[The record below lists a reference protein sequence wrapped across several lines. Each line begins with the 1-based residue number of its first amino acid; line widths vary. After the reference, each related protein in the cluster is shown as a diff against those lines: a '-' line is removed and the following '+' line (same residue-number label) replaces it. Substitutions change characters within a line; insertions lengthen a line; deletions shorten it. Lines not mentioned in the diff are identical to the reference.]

1 MGMALRQLHLD
12 ELWVCGRA
20 GVPPGSEDTVEALTL
35 QGTYSEKILTLG
47 DAFKNFKS
55 LRSLDLSR
63 NLIISLE
70 GIEYLH
76 ALQFLNLYYNNIASL
91 EEIKHLCHLPQL
103 KGLDLRLNPLTR
115 KEADYRLFVIHTLEI
130 LETLDDRTVR
140 ESERNAA
147 KLHFSLKDY
156 DDQQQREREGKR
168 DNLTKG
174 DSFDERTSAKSHLD
188 LCISSTTEL
197 GSKTELNFELGDYLK
212 SSSSASKTMSQETQP
227 QGQSDFEDDSS
238 PPEFSPKDSFA
249 KPTVSESND
258 RVFSARKLFYDN
270 PDKHGALFLQG
281 PKDSSAYSF
290 TNSYLTSTPLKKERG
305 GSGESKTDA
314 FSVRD
319 EIGQRSEDVK
329 DQLKPF
335 YTEEDKSSNERL
347 LKLSSDLYITTH
359 LNNDPPSSSHS
370 LAALRKGFSDVSKSY
385 VLPSKPL
392 GPKSPLSPTKMGDT
406 PEFPRDYKTA
416 WSPDKG
422 FSLTL
427 ETMSTS
433 KSGMKRPSS
442 LNSLLSSKPVYVHKD
457 KNTGD
462 LLSGNGLKEHESHV
476 SSDVVSITNVLQQLM
491 DLVDRYWNGSGS
503 LLLNQRF
510 LLPAQELLSRLMTAN
525 HHSVLQTSQVE
536 NSLLLSNRNK
546 SAESKTAHGHSE
558 ESNNM
563 EALKLKL
570 FKVLEENSLL
580 QSRIHNIEDNTKCK
594 EAVESWP
601 SSQDELWQKYQKLSL
616 QVESLEQ
623 QLKQSHKLQ
632 DTLHDSQRSLVCTNE
647 YLLQQLNTVSPS
659 HITKA
664 PPAPTEK
671 RNTMEKYFYSE
682 PSETS
687 SLSSAYSSGQYRNP
701 ERLSTCPL

>member
-188 LCISSTTEL
+188 LSISSTTEL

-212 SSSSASKTMSQETQP
+212 SSSSASKTMPQETQQ

-238 PPEFSPKDSFA
+238 PPEFSPKDIFA

-270 PDKHGALFLQG
+270 PDKHGAPFLQG

-510 LLPAQELLSRLMTAN
+510 LCKLL
-525 HHSVLQTSQVE
+525 
-536 NSLLLSNRNK
+536 
-546 SAESKTAHGHSE
+546 
-558 ESNNM
+558 
-563 EALKLKL
+563 
-570 FKVLEENSLL
+570 F
-580 QSRIHNIEDNTKCK
+580 
-594 EAVESWP
+594 
-601 SSQDELWQKYQKLSL
+601 
-616 QVESLEQ
+616 
-623 QLKQSHKLQ
+623 
-632 DTLHDSQRSLVCTNE
+632 
-647 YLLQQLNTVSPS
+647 LNFIS
-659 HITKA
+659 
-664 PPAPTEK
+664 
-671 RNTMEKYFYSE
+671 
-682 PSETS
+682 
-687 SLSSAYSSGQYRNP
+687 
-701 ERLSTCPL
+701 